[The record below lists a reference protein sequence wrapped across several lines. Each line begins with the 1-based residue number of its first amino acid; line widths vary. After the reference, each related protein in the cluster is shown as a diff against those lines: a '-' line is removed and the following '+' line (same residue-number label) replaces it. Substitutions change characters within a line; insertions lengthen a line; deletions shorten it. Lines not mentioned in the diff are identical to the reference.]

1 MSVLP
6 HILAQSGGPQWQSYI
21 QLLVVALFLL
31 SSVFGWLFKRM
42 KEQREKREAEAL
54 RRRLQEETLRT
65 GRPMSASM
73 SAQPSA
79 SPSSTLQPS
88 IEDEAKRKLAELAAR
103 RRRELAEMMKQS
115 GGGGASGG
123 AGGRTGSPAAPVG
136 PVSTPGSSWTA
147 RPANTASSPTSRTA
161 PPTAQPMNR
170 PKQADRLGKAVRPQ
184 SIEQQQRTQR
194 ERVAN
199 DKADRDAAVRQ
210 GAKQQELARRQK
222 EEARERAER
231 ERERREADDVPHMR
245 RDAVDP
251 SQADSPAMARMAAA
265 AKAAGGI
272 SAGSDWRRA
281 IVMAELL
288 NRPLAL
294 REPDERVL

>member
-1 MSVLP
+1 MSVLT
-6 HILAQSGGPQWQSYI
+6 HILAQAGGPQLQQYI
-21 QLLVVALFLL
+21 HLFVVVLIML

-42 KEQREKREAEAL
+42 KEQREKREADAL

-73 SAQPSA
+73 SAPPTA

-115 GGGGASGG
+115 GGGGGG
-123 AGGRTGSPAAPVG
+123 AGSGAGTPAAPAG
-136 PVSTPGSSWTA
+136 TPGSSWSA
-147 RPANTASSPTSRTA
+147 RPANTASAPTSRTA

-170 PKQADRLGKAVRPQ
+170 PKPADRLGKALRPQ

-231 ERERREADDVPHMR
+231 ERERREADEVPHMR

-251 SQADSPAMARMAAA
+251 SQAETPAMARMAAA
-265 AKAAGGI
+265 AKAAAGI

-288 NRPLAL
+288 NRPLAM
-294 REPDERVL
+294 REPDERML